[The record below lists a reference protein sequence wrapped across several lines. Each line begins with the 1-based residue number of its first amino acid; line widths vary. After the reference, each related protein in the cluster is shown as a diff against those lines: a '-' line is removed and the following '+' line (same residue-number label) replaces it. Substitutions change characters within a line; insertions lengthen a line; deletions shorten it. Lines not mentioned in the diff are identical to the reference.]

1 MKRQRVKLPGA
12 QPRRKYSE
20 SFKRKVVD
28 EYERGFLNKDRLA
41 ARYGIKGN
49 DTILTWCRKYG
60 KLPYPRRADAQTG
73 RPMKDPQKQRIK
85 ELERALSDALLK
97 IKAYEKL
104 IELAEQQE
112 GVVIKKK
119 DGTPS

>member
-1 MKRQRVKLPGA
+1 M

-20 SFKRKVVD
+20 SFKRQVVK
-28 EYERGFLNKDRLA
+28 EYEGGFLNKDRLA
-41 ARYGIKGN
+41 ARHGIKGN
-49 DTILTWCRKYG
+49 DTILRWCRQYG
-60 KLPYPRRADAQTG
+60 KLPYPSRADAQTG
-73 RPMKDPQKQRIK
+73 RPMKDLQKQRIK

-104 IELAEQQE
+104 IELTEQQ
-112 GVVIKKK
+112 GIVVKKK

>member
-1 MKRQRVKLPGA
+1 MKRQPVSGAKA

-20 SFKRKVVD
+20 SFKRRVVN

-41 ARYGIKGN
+41 ARHGIKGN
-49 DTILTWCRKYG
+49 DTILQWCRKYG
-60 KLPYPRRADAQTG
+60 KLPYPVRADAQTG

-104 IELAEQQE
+104 IELTEQQE
-112 GVVIKKK
+112 GIVIKKK
-119 DGTPS
+119 DGTPL